1 MVLERKP
8 AGTELIDVLDR
19 ILDKGIVIDASVR
32 ISLIGLD
39 LVAIDLRVVVASI
52 ETFLIHAEPL
62 ALANVAGATLS
73 SNKAVKVSKL
83 RRVTEVSQSAP
94 RRRVR
99 SKPGAA

>member
-1 MVLERKP
+1 MVLERKT

-39 LVAIDLRVVVASI
+39 LVAIDRRVVVASI
-52 ETFLIHAEPL
+52 ETFPRHPEPL
-62 ALANVAGATLS
+62 ALANVAGAVLS
-73 SNKAVKVSKL
+73 SSNAVKASAIS
-83 RRVTEVSQSAP
+83 RVPEVNQSRP
-94 RRRVR
+94 RPRVR

>member
-1 MVLERKP
+1 MVLERKT

-39 LVAIDLRVVVASI
+39 LAAIDLRVVIASI
-52 ETFLIHAEPL
+52 ETFLKHAEPI
-62 ALANVAGATLS
+62 ALANVAGAALS
-73 SNKAVKVSKL
+73 SNKTVRVSEIS
-83 RRVTEVSQSAP
+83 RGTEVTQSTA